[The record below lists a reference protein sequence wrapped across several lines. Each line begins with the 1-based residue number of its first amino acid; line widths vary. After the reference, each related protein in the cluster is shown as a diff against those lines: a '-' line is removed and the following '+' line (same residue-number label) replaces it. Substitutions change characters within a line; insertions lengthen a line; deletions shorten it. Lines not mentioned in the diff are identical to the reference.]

1 MSVSYKSV
9 YYICVGMEQTPGHP
23 LDSSSKMAPDQ
34 QHESKNVEVRKAV
47 GSVPR
52 KVDLRT
58 KFRSISP
65 KLPPTV
71 TSSPVCSP
79 AASTSRSSSPTVVNM
94 LQIHQH
100 SPEVIQLSKPG
111 NPSRKAKH
119 QLVTVSKASLGS
131 FTNMKLHSLFSV
143 VDESIQHA
151 QSQDTASKASP
162 ISSKREAI
170 KPQTTTK
177 AVVSDGEEIAP
188 VTSGVGHVL
197 ATRSEPVKVTATVYA
212 TPSTTLVNI
221 NSSTNTVPHGTDSHV
236 LGAASVS
243 SNSAQPVARGSLP
256 SELLAPVSHGQ
267 ELPPVAQSKLATCTQ
282 PSVSTRQ
289 PACTVI
295 TSHTD
300 AATPTPNLP
309 PVITTATQHPLF
321 NLAAAVLPTIQSAK
335 PA

>member
-1 MSVSYKSV
+1 MFCYKSV

-23 LDSSSKMAPDQ
+23 LDSSSKMTPDQ
-34 QHESKNVEVRKAV
+34 QHESEVRKAV

-71 TSSPVCSP
+71 TSSPVCSQ

-143 VDESIQHA
+143 VDESIQQA
-151 QSQDTASKASP
+151 QSQDMANKASP

-177 AVVSDGEEIAP
+177 AVVSDGEAIAP
-188 VTSGVGHVL
+188 VTSGVGPVL

-212 TPSTTLVNI
+212 TPSTTLVSI
-221 NSSTNTVPHGTDSHV
+221 NNSTNTVPHGTDSHI

-282 PSVSTRQ
+282 PNVSTRQ

-321 NLAAAVLPTIQSAK
+321 NLASAVLPTIQSAK
-335 PA
+335 PV